1 MPFPANI
8 WKEESVQGRKL
19 FVEMS
24 YLVSNELKEILLRK
38 IIISTDI
45 PPITQFSYTTV
56 LYLTFENEV
65 YGLNVW

>member
-1 MPFPANI
+1 M
-8 WKEESVQGRKL
+8 
-19 FVEMS
+19 EMS

-65 YGLNVW
+65 YGLNV